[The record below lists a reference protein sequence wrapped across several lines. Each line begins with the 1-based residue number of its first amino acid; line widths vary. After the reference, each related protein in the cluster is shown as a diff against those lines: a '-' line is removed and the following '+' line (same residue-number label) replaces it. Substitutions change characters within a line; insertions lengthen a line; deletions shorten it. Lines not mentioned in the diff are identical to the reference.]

1 MPLPTRPSSIKLKVI
16 MCVRCN
22 DNNTD
27 YYTLSVGTRA
37 VNGSLMVNL
46 PGRILPYSP
55 LKFKAV
61 FSAKMFGDLSPSVL
75 NVLSK

>member
-16 MCVRCN
+16 MCVRSN
-22 DNNTD
+22 YNNTD
-27 YYTLSVGTRA
+27 HYTLSVGTRA
-37 VNGSLMVNL
+37 VSGQFT
-46 PGRILPYSP
+46 GPYSTLQP
-55 LKFKAV
+55 AN